1 MKATA
6 QALRTSEHFEL
17 KQLAEGV
24 YAAIGVEGGAA
35 YSNAGIV
42 DLGDQTLILD
52 TFQTPAAAHD
62 LRAAAEHLTGQ
73 PVTCVIISHAH
84 ADHWCGNQAFD
95 PHVPII
101 TAQTIRQN
109 MPASIG
115 WLEDLKEDP
124 SALEK
129 GIQEDR
135 ERLAAE
141 TDTRWRASLER
152 SITRMSHV
160 LASLP
165 GLEFRYPNLIFE
177 GKLVFHGTQR
187 TAELL
192 SAAPGH
198 TACDIYLLLP
208 GDRIMF
214 MGDLGFFQC
223 QPYTVFCDPQAW
235 MAWLEETEHSDVEV
249 FVPGHGPLG
258 TRGDLVL
265 QRQYIALL
273 EDLVAQVLREGGS
286 AQDAAE
292 RPLPPPFDAWL
303 HGSMARW
310 EANVWS
316 AHERLSGESAG

>member
-1 MKATA
+1 MHATSPM
-6 QALRTSEHFEL
+6 LGKSEHFEL
-17 KQLAEGV
+17 NQLAEGV
-24 YAAIGVEGGAA
+24 YAAIGLEGGAA

-42 DLGDQTLILD
+42 DLGGQTLIFD
-52 TFQTPAAAHD
+52 TFQTPAAAYD
-62 LRAAAEHLTGQ
+62 LRAAAEHLTGR

-84 ADHWCGNQAFD
+84 ADHWCGNQVFD

-124 SALEK
+124 SVLEK

-135 ERLAAE
+135 ERLATEMDA
-141 TDTRWRASLER
+141 RWRVSLER
-152 SITRMSHV
+152 SISRMSQV

-165 GLEFRYPNLIFE
+165 GLQFRFPNLIFE

-198 TACDIYLLLP
+198 TACDVYLLLP

-223 QPYTVFCDPQAW
+223 QPYTAFCDPQAW

-258 TRGDLVL
+258 TRDDLVL

-286 AQDAAE
+286 AQDAVE
-292 RPLPPPFDAWL
+292 WPLPSPFEAWL

-316 AHERLSGESAG
+316 AHERLSGEPAS